1 MTRLT
6 KQVKEQIVAAAVAK
20 AVGERPVT
28 LNDNRDAWL
37 KKVADY
43 SVQQFGTDT
52 TKLLKLIDQ
61 ITKIT
66 KSIPQELLNYSSVVG
81 VNDDNHFRLN
91 VGGMAL
97 DLTTSNKERY
107 ICACNNYRNRIAIPA
122 DHQLAKEWD
131 VLHQEELRIKE
142 IQDTVRVNVTAM
154 VNSVTTI
161 KKLIDVWP
169 ECVELIPE
177 QVNKPV
183 VNLPTIKVD
192 QLNTMIG
199 IPSQE

>member
-20 AVGERPVT
+20 SVGERPVT
-28 LNDNRDAWL
+28 LENTRYAWL
-37 KKVADY
+37 KKVAEY
-43 SVQQFGTDT
+43 SIEQSGISPAELFKTVDKIKKLTSSVPTQLKSYYSFSLNTDRT
-52 TKLLKLIDQ
+52 LCLNIAGMSINVDVPDGEPQ
-61 ITKIT
+61 IVCA
-66 KSIPQELLNYSSVVG
+66 ENYS
-81 VNDDNHFRLN
+81 NR
-91 VGGMAL
+91 
-97 DLTTSNKERY
+97 
-107 ICACNNYRNRIAIPA
+107 RIAIPA

-131 VLHQEELRIKE
+131 VIHQEELRIKE